1 LGDAPIEFSIV
12 QELIY
17 ELTIE
22 QVMTRD
28 VITISPAATM
38 QQLRELLRA
47 KRISGVPVVENGN
60 LVGVVSIERVIRSLE
75 AGEKHALVRD
85 HMTGQ
90 PCVMR
95 TDETLIMAVNQF
107 DRTGYGRFPVVDND
121 GRLVGILTKGD
132 IVRALVKQLEMR
144 HHAEEVERYRASHV
158 FQDIESDS
166 TSLILRYHIAPLDF
180 VRGGEASSKIKKA
193 LTRLGADS
201 RVVRRIAVAAYE
213 AETNVMI
220 HTKGGEMRAEVHPE
234 RMVLTV
240 EDSGPGIP
248 DIEQALKP
256 GFSTCP
262 DWVREL
268 GFGAGMGLS
277 NIKASADEMVITSE
291 VGVGTRLVLT
301 FKLR

>member
-1 LGDAPIEFSIV
+1 LGHAPIEFSIV

-28 VITISPAATM
+28 VISIAPNETM
-38 QQLRELLRA
+38 RDLKELLRA
-47 KRISGVPVVENGN
+47 KRISGVPVVQNGD

-75 AGEKHALVRD
+75 AGEQDTLVRD
-85 HMTGQ
+85 HMTGE

-95 TDETLIMAVNQF
+95 ADETLIMAVNQF
-107 DRTGYGRFPVVDND
+107 NRTGYGRFPVVDQD
-121 GRLVGILTKGD
+121 GALVGIITKGD

-144 HHAEEVERYRASHV
+144 YHADEVERYRASHV
-158 FQDIESDS
+158 FQDIESDN
-166 TSLILRYHIAPLDF
+166 TSLILRYRIAPRDF

-201 RVVRRIAVAAYE
+201 RVVRRVAVAAYE

-220 HTKGGEMRAEVHPE
+220 HTKGGEMQAEVHPH
-234 RMVLTV
+234 RLVLTV

-248 DIEQALKP
+248 DIEKAMKP
-256 GFSTCP
+256 GYSTCP
-262 DWVREL
+262 DWIREL

-277 NIKASADEMVITSE
+277 NIKASTDEMKITSE
-291 VGVGTRLVLT
+291 VGVGTRLVLK

>member
-1 LGDAPIEFSIV
+1 MGGAPIEFSIV

-28 VITISPAATM
+28 VITITPNETM
-38 QQLRELLRA
+38 HDLKELLRA
-47 KRISGVPVVENGN
+47 KRISGVPVVENGD

-75 AGEKHALVRD
+75 AGEQDTLVRE
-85 HMTGQ
+85 HMTGE

-95 TDETLIMAVNQF
+95 ADETLIMAVNQF
-107 DRTGYGRFPVVDND
+107 DRTGYGRFPVVDQE
-121 GRLVGILTKGD
+121 GCLVGIITKGD

-144 HHAEEVERYRASHV
+144 YHAEEVERYRASHV
-158 FQDIESDS
+158 FQDIESDN
-166 TSLILRYHIAPLDF
+166 TSLILRYQIAPRDF

-201 RVVRRIAVAAYE
+201 RVVRRVAVAAYE

-220 HTKGGEMRAEVHPE
+220 HTEGGEMQAEVQPH
-234 RMVLTV
+234 RLVLTV

-248 DIEQALKP
+248 DIEQAMKP
-256 GFSTCP
+256 GYSTCP
-262 DWVREL
+262 DWIREL

-277 NIKASADEMVITSE
+277 NIKASTDEMEITSH

>member
-1 LGDAPIEFSIV
+1 MGDAPIEFSIV

-22 QVMTRD
+22 QVMVRD
-28 VITISPAATM
+28 VITITPNETM
-38 QQLRELLRA
+38 HDLKELLRA
-47 KRISGVPVVENGN
+47 KRISGVPVVENGD
-60 LVGVVSIERVIRSLE
+60 LVGVISIERVIRSLE
-75 AGEKHALVRD
+75 AGEQDTLVRD
-85 HMTGQ
+85 HMTDK

-95 TDETLIMAVNQF
+95 ADETLIMAVNQF
-107 DRTGYGRFPVVDND
+107 DRTGYGRFPVVDGE
-121 GRLVGILTKGD
+121 GRLVGIITKGD
-132 IVRALVKQLEMR
+132 IMRALVKQLEMR
-144 HHAEEVERYRASHV
+144 YHADEVERYRASHV

-166 TSLILRYHIAPLDF
+166 TSLVLRYHIAPRDF

-201 RVVRRIAVAAYE
+201 RVVRRVAVAAYE

-220 HTKGGEMRAEVHPE
+220 HTEGGEMRAEVRPDHL
-234 RMVLTV
+234 VLTI
-240 EDSGPGIP
+240 EDEGPGIP

-262 DWVREL
+262 DWIREL

-277 NIKASADEMVITSE
+277 NIKASTDEMAITSE